1 MFNTTVDLKEQM
13 AEARRT
19 QILMGA
25 AQVFAEKGFHKAT
38 TKEIAEAAGVAE
50 GTIYNYFANKRELL
64 LAMIELLA
72 VQSLKDSL
80 ITGVPTSPKEFIMM
94 ILRNRYQLVQERG
107 QLVAP
112 ILAEMFTDAEL
123 RREAYQKLVMP
134 VTRLMEQYIQSQI
147 DAGLFRPVNPMIV
160 TRAFIGVL
168 VINFSMKLTN
178 LDPRYEE
185 ISADALIEELTN
197 LFLSM
202 LLKENNQPAAQS

>member
-1 MFNTTVDLKEQM
+1 MFTTTVDLKEQM

-64 LAMIELLA
+64 LSMIELLA
-72 VQSLKDSL
+72 VQSLKDYM
-80 ITGVPTSPKEFIMM
+80 ITGAPASPKEFIVM
-94 ILRNRYQLVQERG
+94 ILKNRYQLVQERG

-197 LFLSM
+197 LFLGM
-202 LLKENNQPAAQS
+202 LLKENSQPAA